1 MRKVKA
7 PFYLDRPPSALRFWT
22 VVRIVV
28 GTLAIAPFLFE
39 GAQLCYS
46 RWSRMLGSRVPVRT
60 PFLNGVGRFARSAG
74 AMISAQFQRVP
85 WNPQVVLVI
94 GIVSCTACMI
104 LLRGRG
110 SRVE

>member
-7 PFYLDRPPSALRFWT
+7 PFYLDRPPSTLRFWT
-22 VVRIVV
+22 VARIVV
-28 GTLAIAPFLFE
+28 VTLALAPFLYE
-39 GAQLCYS
+39 GTQLCYA

-60 PFLNGVGRFARSAG
+60 PFLNSFGRLSRSAG
-74 AMISAQFQRVP
+74 AMISEQFQRVP

-94 GIVSCTACMI
+94 GIVSCTVCMI
-104 LLRGRG
+104 LLRGKG